1 MEYRDFFRAARE
13 VGAHGDNDTLPFDG
27 DSRFVKVAANS
38 LAFVASELYGKF
50 SSQKPSEV
58 REALRG
64 YEPFSERV
72 LVATGAAGFRVVTKI
87 HPFWNLY
94 LNGLAIGIAR
104 VSAARRSSRAY
115 SYRFLDDDDSV
126 DIFDRGHSWR
136 AFRSAC
142 VDAAEHADGDG
153 DAVVIQTD
161 ISSFYER
168 ISHHHIENMLA
179 SLVGEQCALQ
189 VNALL
194 SRFSAGRS
202 FALPVGGQFS
212 RIVAESFMVPI
223 DQALDRKGINWFRF
237 VDDFVIVAPD
247 FQAAHEQL
255 AYLSKQLA
263 DFGLSLN
270 RTKTTILRASAFADY
285 VRAQLGSDDGDVGAL
300 KEIDLHFD
308 PYSDSPVDDYESLR
322 ATVESLDV
330 QRLLSLELEKSVPD
344 NFLVAQVGRTLGFH
358 SPEVAL
364 DLVKT
369 LLSEASLRSFRG
381 SWSTIMRGIAHLR
394 SLDAYQE
401 IHSKIDGCLDQVL
414 SHSRYLLTNEGNQL
428 HFLRALRFSSSSTR
442 SAFVWGLFEDSVT
455 ETVKRGCLD
464 CIGGWACHGD
474 LNAIANRWGGMHPE
488 VRRAAWIAS
497 KSFGK
502 EGLEFRRQRLASL
515 LKGGQLG
522 FEGDEGETFSAI
534 FERWARD

>member
-1 MEYRDFFRAARE
+1 MEYRDFLRAALE
-13 VGAHGDNDTLPFDG
+13 IGAHGDNDTLPFDG
-27 DSRFVKVAANS
+27 DSRFVKAMAKS
-38 LAFVASELYGKF
+38 LAYVASQLYGRF
-50 SSQKPSEV
+50 SSQKPVEV
-58 REALRG
+58 QGALRG

-72 LVATGAAGFRVVTKI
+72 LVATGATGFRVVTKI

-94 LNGLAIGIAR
+94 LNGIAIGIAR

-115 SYRFLDDDDSV
+115 SYRFLDDDDSI
-126 DIFDRGHSWR
+126 DIFDRNYSWR

-142 VDAAEHADGDG
+142 VEASEGAGG
-153 DAVVIQTD
+153 DAVVVQTD

-168 ISHHHIENMLA
+168 VSHHHVENMLV
-179 SLVGEQCALQ
+179 SLIDEQCALQ

-212 RIVAESFMVPI
+212 RIIAESFMIPI
-223 DQALDRKGINWFRF
+223 DQALDRKGVNWFRF

-270 RTKTTILRASAFADY
+270 RTKTTILRAPAFADY

-344 NFLVAQVGRTLGFH
+344 NFLVAQVGRTLEFH
-358 SPEVAL
+358 APEVAL

-381 SWSTIMRGIAHLR
+381 SWSTIMRGVAHLR
-394 SLDAYQE
+394 SLDAYQG
-401 IHSKIDGCLDQVL
+401 IHGKIDGCLDQVL

-428 HFLRALRFSSSSTR
+428 HFLRALRFSSSPTR
-442 SAFVWGLFEDSVT
+442 SAFVWGLLEDSVT

-464 CIGGWACHGD
+464 CIGGWGCHGD

-502 EGLEFRRQRLASL
+502 EGIEFRRQRHASL
-515 LKGGQLG
+515 VKGGQLG
-522 FEGDEGETFSAI
+522 FEDGQAETFSVI